1 MKLSNRTIL
10 ITGGATGIGFSI
22 AKILA
27 GQNNKVI
34 ITGRKLDKLQEA
46 KEEVPSLDFFQC
58 DIANPDSI
66 DALFAHIAEKKIV
79 LDILFNNAGVIETW
93 DILNKDLPSSEIF
106 LKLNTNLAGQVA
118 VTQRFIRQA
127 NKMRQNY
134 IVNMS
139 SDAAIMPIPIL
150 PLYSASKAGFN
161 VFNLNL
167 KAQLPDSQFRVV
179 EIYPPAT
186 ETRMTTTDMVNTGK
200 LVKPDVFAKKLVQS
214 IEAGKHQYT
223 ASPNAGLLRFL
234 RRVAPKAGLKL
245 VDKLSRKTI
254 AH

>member
-1 MKLSNRTIL
+1 MKLSNRTVL

-22 AKILA
+22 AKILS
-27 GQNNKVI
+27 GQNNNVI

-46 KEEVPSLDFFQC
+46 KREVPALEFFQC
-58 DIANPDSI
+58 DISNPDSI
-66 DALFAHIAEKKIV
+66 DSLFVQMAAKKIV
-79 LDILFNNAGVIETW
+79 LDMLFNNAGVIETW
-93 DILNKDLPSSEIF
+93 NILKKDLPSSEIF

-127 NKMRQNY
+127 NKIHQNF

-161 VFNLNL
+161 VFTLNL
-167 KAQLPDSQFRVV
+167 RAQLPDNQFRVI

-186 ETRMTTTDMVNTGK
+186 ETRMTTSDMVNTGK
-200 LVKPDVFAKKLVQS
+200 LAKPDVFAKKLVDS
-214 IEAGKHQYT
+214 IEAGKVQYT
-223 ASPNAGLLRFL
+223 ASPNARLLRFI
-234 RRVAPKAGLKL
+234 RRIAPKAGLKL
-245 VDKLSRKTI
+245 VDKASRKTI
-254 AH
+254 VY

>member
-1 MKLSNRTIL
+1 MKLSNKTIL

-27 GQNNKVI
+27 SQNNNVI
-34 ITGRKLDKLQEA
+34 ITGRKLDKLKEA
-46 KEEVPSLDFFQC
+46 KDEVSSLEFFQC

-66 DALFAHIAEKKIV
+66 DALFIQLAGKKIV
-79 LDILFNNAGVIETW
+79 LDVLFNNAGVIETW

-127 NKMRQNY
+127 NKKLQNV

-161 VFNLNL
+161 VFTLNL
-167 KAQLPDSQFRVV
+167 RAQLPNSQFRVI

-186 ETRMTTTDMVNTGK
+186 ETRMTTTDMVNTGT
-200 LVKPDVFAKKLVQS
+200 LVKPDVFAKKMVKS
-214 IEAGKHQYT
+214 IEAGKNEYT

-245 VDKLSRKTI
+245 VDKSSRKTI
-254 AH
+254 VH